1 MDSVKKAR
9 RQEEVADSIW
19 IVRTRA
25 AAFDKIQTFKEQK
38 TAKSKSKNF
47 YFEKGHLVDSNAIHL
62 FLYLHGRDRYWG
74 VYEVWRLENDNWK
87 RALRFYN
94 DGFSTQGVLF
104 KDMNGDGYK
113 DFVVER
119 YGMAGTGEKYSN
131 EVCLYNPHEYDFD
144 YIEGL
149 GSNPYFHAKKGIVTC
164 YYNPLGVWTAEKY
177 RLNWN
182 KLELLEE
189 IEIDIAG
196 FGEGKCLRKIYRYR
210 NGEKSLLKED
220 KVCGF
225 PPEYKPYRELVKKQ
239 EAQR

>member
-1 MDSVKKAR
+1 
-9 RQEEVADSIW
+9 
-19 IVRTRA
+19 
-25 AAFDKIQTFKEQK
+25 
-38 TAKSKSKNF
+38 
-47 YFEKGHLVDSNAIHL
+47 LL
-62 FLYLHGRDRYWG
+62 LYLHGGSPFFG
-74 VYEVWRLENDNWK
+74 VYEILELENDYWK
-87 RALRFYN
+87 PLLRVGT
-94 DGFSTQGVLF
+94 DLSTQGVLF

-113 DFVVER
+113 DFVIEG
-119 YGMAGTGEKYSN
+119 YGMAGSGEKYLN
-131 EVCLYNPHEYDFD
+131 EVYLWNPRERKFD

-149 GSNPYFHAKKGIVTC
+149 GRNPHFHTKKGIVTC

-196 FGEGKCLRKIYRYR
+196 FETGKCVRKVYRYR
-210 NGEKSLLKED
+210 KGEKYLFKQD